1 MASDLKRP
9 GQQASVCNPE
19 NREMVRQAVIRSPRK
34 SASRHASELRMSDRS
49 VRRLLKTLH
58 FHPYKLSLVQ
68 DLNVIDKQSRLAF
81 ARSFLELKEQN
92 PGICDWLFMSDEAPT
107 C

>member
-1 MASDLKRP
+1 
-9 GQQASVCNPE
+9 
-19 NREMVRQAVIRSPRK
+19 MVRQAFIRSPRK
-34 SASRHASELRMSDRS
+34 STSRHASELRMSDRS

-81 ARSFLELKEQN
+81 ARSFLELKEQI
-92 PGICDWLFMSDEAPT
+92 PDICDWLFMSDEAPT